1 MRFSG
6 GRSSLRSR
14 VCFYFK
20 FKIGRKF
27 SAMPLIKAGDINLS
41 YDTYGDGEPLLLI
54 MGFGMAGAGWI
65 PSLPFFK
72 GFKCIYFD
80 NRGTGFSDK
89 PDGIYTVE
97 QMADDAGNL
106 LRALRI
112 AKTKVF
118 GVSMGGMIAQELTLR
133 HPDQVS
139 KVVLGCTMAGG
150 PTAKMASPE
159 ILERLM
165 MANKIMA
172 TDPDKG
178 FDLLLPAIMP
188 PEFVAEHPEI
198 KQMMLAGA
206 KMIPPTPPETAD
218 RAFAGIQQFNSYD
231 RLGQIKCPVLIVQGD
246 KDVLVLPEN
255 AQIIRSKIPQA
266 ELYMIPGAGHAFQA
280 ADPVGIHNRIAQW
293 LRN

>member
-1 MRFSG
+1 
-6 GRSSLRSR
+6 
-14 VCFYFK
+14 
-20 FKIGRKF
+20 
-27 SAMPLIKAGDINLS
+27 MPIIKAGNINLN
-41 YDTYGDGEPLLLI
+41 YDVYGDGEPLLLI

-65 PSLPFFK
+65 PSLPFFT

-80 NRGTGFSDK
+80 NRGTGLSDK

-97 QMADDAGNL
+97 QMADDASNL
-106 LRALRI
+106 LRALGI
-112 AKTKVF
+112 DKAKVF

-165 MANKIMA
+165 TANKIMGS
-172 TDPDKG
+172 DPDKAL
-178 FDLLLPAIMP
+178 DLLLPAIMP
-188 PEFVAEHPEI
+188 PQFVAEHPEI
-198 KQMMLAGA
+198 KPMMLAGA

-231 RLGQIKCPVLIVQGD
+231 RLGQIKCPVLIAHGD

-255 AQIIRSKIPQA
+255 ANIIKSKIPQA
-266 ELYMIPGAGHAFQA
+266 EMYIIPGAGHAFQA
-280 ADPVGIHNRIAQW
+280 ADPVGIHNRIVQW